1 VLVGFI
7 VACFAGAL
15 TTLLFVHT
23 PEEVASWLTSLPAD
37 ERGERYGTF
46 GLLWLAA
53 ATQSAIFSAFF
64 AFIAVVVAE
73 WRKIRDWT
81 YYAITGIVIALMG
94 FAAQWLSEPT
104 GQSWSVVNSHYPLVA
119 FLTTG
124 FVAGF
129 VYWMVA
135 GRHAGGAKAS
145 PVTEPPKGAVKES
158 PKEPVKEAPKES
170 VKEPAAK
177 ESVKES
183 AMTESAKEPMPA
195 ATSEAADQKPGAAG
209 SEAEAPSK
217 A

>member
-1 VLVGFI
+1 MRTVLRVLIGFI

-23 PEEVASWLTSLPAD
+23 PEEVGSWLTTLPAD
-37 ERGERYGTF
+37 ERGERFGIF

-73 WRKIRDWT
+73 WRKVRAWT
-81 YYAITGIVIALMG
+81 YYSIAGIIIALLG

-135 GRHAGGAKAS
+135 GRHAGGTKPS
-145 PVTEPPKGAVKES
+145 PVAEPSKVAVNES
-158 PKEPVKEAPKES
+158 QKDPVKDAPKES
-170 VKEPAAK
+170 VKEPASK
-177 ESVKES
+177 ENVKDS
-183 AMTESAKEPMPA
+183 APKQA
-195 ATSEAADQKPGAAG
+195 AEAAGEKPSAAG
-209 SEAEAPSK
+209 PEAEAPSK